1 VSAYDPSATPDPTV
15 RPPSLPWIDTTLLDA
30 MAASAWQHLTRTER
44 AAAHHLAGEL
54 RDAVRRLEIALA
66 AGQRGAL

>member
-1 VSAYDPSATPDPTV
+1 MSDPTD
-15 RPPSLPWIDTTLLDA
+15 RPPVLPRVDLERLDA
-30 MAASAWQHLTRTER
+30 RAAETWPHLTRTER
-44 AAAHHLAGEL
+44 AAAHHLADEL